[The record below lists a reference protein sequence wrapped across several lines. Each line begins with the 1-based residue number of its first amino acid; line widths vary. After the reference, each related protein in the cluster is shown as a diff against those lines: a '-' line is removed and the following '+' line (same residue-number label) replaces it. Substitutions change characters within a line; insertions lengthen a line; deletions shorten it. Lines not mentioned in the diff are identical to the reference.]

1 METLY
6 YICAVI
12 SIQYIRTEEK
22 ETKMDTVN
30 RKLLDFIAESPTAFH
45 AAHNVAKALDEAG
58 YTRLYED
65 ESWRVGSGKYYVM
78 RNSSSVIALNIP
90 KTEFRGFMMMAAHSD
105 SPSFKIKEYPEDRAA
120 GQYVRLNTER
130 YGGMIASTWLDRPL
144 SAAGRVMVRENG
156 RIAEKLVN
164 IERDLMMIPSV
175 AIHMERGVNDGKKFD
190 PNTDMLPVISA
201 ADAKNS
207 LRALAAESAGVS
219 EDDILSTDLF
229 LYPRTSGTVWGA
241 DEEFV
246 SSPRLDDLQCVFA
259 CLNGFLGAKPAES
272 AAVLCVF
279 DNEEVGSGTK
289 QGADSTFLED
299 TLVRVCEAL
308 GRSGAEYRAA
318 LNQSFMV
325 SADNAHAVHPNH
337 PEFADRI
344 DRPAINGGIV
354 IKFNANQKYTTDS
367 VSAAVFAELC
377 RDAGVPVQRFTNRAD
392 MPGGSTLGNIS
403 SAHVSVDTVD
413 IGLPQLAMHSCYE
426 TAGAR
431 DTEYLIRAARE
442 LFSRSFRRGRNGMEI

>member
-1 METLY
+1 
-6 YICAVI
+6 
-12 SIQYIRTEEK
+12 
-22 ETKMDTVN
+22 
-30 RKLLDFIAESPTAFH
+30 
-45 AAHNVAKALDEAG
+45 
-58 YTRLYED
+58 
-65 ESWRVGSGKYYVM
+65 M

-130 YGGMIASTWLDRPL
+130 YGGMIASTWLDRSL

-207 LRALAAESAGVS
+207 LRALAAENAGTS

-259 CLNGFLGAKPAES
+259 CLNGFLEAKPTES

-377 RDAGVPVQRFTNRAD
+377 RAAGVPVQRFTNRAD

-442 LFSRSFRRGRNGMEI
+442 LFSRSFRRGRNGIEI

>member
-1 METLY
+1 
-6 YICAVI
+6 
-12 SIQYIRTEEK
+12 
-22 ETKMDTVN
+22 MDTVN
-30 RKLLDFIAESPTAFH
+30 RKLLDFIAASPTAFH
-45 AAHNVAKALDEAG
+45 AAHNVARVLEEAG

-65 ESWRVGSGKYYVM
+65 ESWHIGSGKYYVM
-78 RNSSSVIALNIP
+78 RNSSSLIALNIP
-90 KTEFRGFMMMAAHSD
+90 CTDFGGFMMMAAHSD
-105 SPSFKIKEYPEDRAA
+105 SPSFKIKEAPEDRAT
-120 GQYVRLNTER
+120 GLYVRLNTER

-156 RIAEKLVN
+156 RIVERLVN
-164 IERDLMMIPSV
+164 IERELMMIPSV
-175 AIHMERGVNDGKKFD
+175 AIHMDRGVNDGKKFD

-207 LRALAAESAGVS
+207 LRALVAESVGVC

-229 LYPRTSGTVWGA
+229 LYPRTPGTVWGA
-241 DEEFV
+241 DGEFI

-259 CLNGFLGAKPAES
+259 GLSGFLDATPTDS

-299 TLVRVCEAL
+299 VLVRVCEAL

-318 LNQSFMV
+318 LNRSFMV

-337 PEFADRI
+337 PELADRN

-377 RDAGVPVQRFTNRAD
+377 RSAEVPVQRFTNRAD

-442 LFSRSFRRGRNGMEI
+442 LFSRSFRRGRNGIEI

>member
-1 METLY
+1 
-6 YICAVI
+6 
-12 SIQYIRTEEK
+12 
-22 ETKMDTVN
+22 MDTVN
-30 RKLLDFIAESPTAFH
+30 KKLLDFIAASPTAFH
-45 AAHNVAKALDEAG
+45 AAHNVGELLECAG

-65 ESWRVGSGKYYVM
+65 EDWHIGHGKYYVM

-90 KTEFRGFMMMAAHSD
+90 DTGFSGFMMMAAHSD
-105 SPSFKIKEYPEDRAA
+105 SPSFKIKEAPEDKAA
-120 GQYVRLNTER
+120 GLYVRLNTER

-156 RIAEKLVN
+156 RIVERLVN
-164 IERDLMMIPSV
+164 IERDLMLIPSV
-175 AIHMERGVNDGKKFD
+175 AIHMDRSVNDGKKFD

-207 LRALAAESAGVS
+207 LRGLVAENAGVC

-229 LYPRTSGTVWGA
+229 LYPRTPGTIWGA

-259 CLNGFLGAKPAES
+259 ALSGFVEAEPTDS

-299 TLVRVCEAL
+299 TLMRVCEAL

-318 LNQSFMV
+318 LNRSFMV

-337 PEFADRI
+337 PELADRI

-367 VSAAVFAELC
+367 VSAAVFSELC
-377 RDAGVPVQRFTNRAD
+377 RSAGVPVQRFTNRAD

-442 LFSRSFRRGRNGMEI
+442 LFSRCFRRGRNGIEI

>member
-1 METLY
+1 MVD
-6 YICAVI
+6 I
-12 SIQYIRTEEK
+12 
-22 ETKMDTVN
+22 TK
-30 RKLLDFIAESPTAFH
+30 IAAIY
-45 AAHNVAKALDEAG
+45 ADA
-58 YTRLYED
+58 
-65 ESWRVGSGKYYVM
+65 
-78 RNSSSVIALNIP
+78 
-90 KTEFRGFMMMAAHSD
+90 
-105 SPSFKIKEYPEDRAA
+105 
-120 GQYVRLNTER
+120 ER

-164 IERDLMMIPSV
+164 IERYLMMIPSV

-207 LRALAAESAGVS
+207 LRALAAKNAGVS

-229 LYPRTSGTVWGA
+229 LYPRTPGTVWGA

-442 LFSRSFRRGRNGMEI
+442 LFSRSFRRGRNGIEI

>member
-1 METLY
+1 
-6 YICAVI
+6 
-12 SIQYIRTEEK
+12 
-22 ETKMDTVN
+22 MDTVN

-229 LYPRTSGTVWGA
+229 LYPRTPGTVWGA

-308 GRSGAEYRAA
+308 GRSGAEYR
-318 LNQSFMV
+318 
-325 SADNAHAVHPNH
+325 
-337 PEFADRI
+337 
-344 DRPAINGGIV
+344 
-354 IKFNANQKYTTDS
+354 
-367 VSAAVFAELC
+367 
-377 RDAGVPVQRFTNRAD
+377 DAGVPVQRFTNRAD